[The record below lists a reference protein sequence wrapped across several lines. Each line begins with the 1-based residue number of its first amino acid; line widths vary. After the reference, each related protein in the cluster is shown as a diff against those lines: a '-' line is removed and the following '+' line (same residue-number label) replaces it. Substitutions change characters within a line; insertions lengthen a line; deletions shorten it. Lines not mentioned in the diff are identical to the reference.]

1 MFTSIHTR
9 GAQIQFSG
17 VGSSQLFCPT
27 MKKMLPLRKGGS
39 QAYLVGQKSQV
50 DFGQWGLD
58 LGTPDLHGSN
68 SNAWQNSILIQK
80 NLYLSSFFSTTSRSS
95 PTACLVM
102 RNISAMHC
110 NMSET
115 YNNVSLNKDKK
126 SDIKRKAEMYQTFPV
141 ILRIPGGCSQSVEV
155 STGLSVPVMQPH
167 ATEFWL
173 SK

>member
-17 VGSSQLFCPT
+17 VGSSQVFCPT
-27 MKKMLPLRKGGS
+27 MQKMLPLRKGGS

-50 DFGQWGLD
+50 DCGQWGLD

-68 SNAWQNSILIQK
+68 SNAWKNSILIRK

-102 RNISAMHC
+102 RSISAMHC

-115 YNNVSLNKDKK
+115 YNNVSLDKTK
-126 SDIKRKAEMYQTFPV
+126 NLTSKEKQNCIKPFPSSSGFRV
-141 ILRIPGGCSQSVEV
+141 AALRVWKYPLV
-155 STGLSVPVMQPH
+155 SPFL
-167 ATEFWL
+167 
-173 SK
+173 